1 MNATLIRRFIE
12 ATQNVFSTMLATQIS
27 FDTPVPTSSLP
38 STGDVSSIIGFSG
51 DVAGAAALRF
61 PLASALKIV
70 EAFTGEAFDEES
82 EDFADAIGELANMI
96 CGGAKSN
103 LDNACVNISCPQ
115 VVIGKDHKIQKP
127 SDAISISIPCKT
139 PRGDFFIE
147 VSVRSSDSQK
157 SSISASQPRAA
168 AG

>member
-12 ATQNVFSTMLATQIS
+12 ATQNVFSTMLATQIT
-27 FDTPVPTSSLP
+27 FAPPAPTSSI
-38 STGDVSSIIGFSG
+38 SCTGDVSSIIGFSG

-61 PLASALKIV
+61 PLSTALKVV

-103 LDNACVNISCPQ
+103 LDNACVSISCPQ

-139 PRGDFFIE
+139 PHGDFFIE
-147 VSVRSSDSQK
+147 VSVRSSAAQ
-157 SSISASQPRAA
+157 SSAVSTAQPRAA
-168 AG
+168 AS